1 MRIII
6 TGKGITVSDYLK
18 NLFEK
23 KENKL
28 DRYFKPDTEMYVTM
42 SIEKSRHIV
51 EVTVPFD
58 GVTLRCEEA
67 TGDMYASIDLAL
79 RKLERQI
86 RKHRTKLEKKLHE
99 GAFDLD
105 MPVFEDLDEEDD
117 AAPKIVRTKRFAI
130 KPMSVE
136 EAQMQMELLGHSFFV
151 FRNAQTD
158 EVNVLYQRNDGNLG
172 LIEPDYE

>member
-23 KENKL
+23 KANKL

-58 GVTLRCEEA
+58 GVMLRCEEA

-105 MPVFEDLDEEDD
+105 MPVFEDLDEEDE